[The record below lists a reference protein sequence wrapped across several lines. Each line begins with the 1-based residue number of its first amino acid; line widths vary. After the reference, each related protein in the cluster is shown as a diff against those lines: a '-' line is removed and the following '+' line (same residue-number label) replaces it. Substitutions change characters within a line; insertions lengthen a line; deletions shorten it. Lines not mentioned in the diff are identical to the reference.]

1 MNITDLL
8 SYVNELTEF
17 TTKEKLILEEGEGVV
32 DNTQET
38 EGTETEEDVPA
49 DQVPDEQ
56 VPADGTPAPEQPTP
70 EQPAPEQPAPAPTQP
85 DGGEVGNTQATPGG
99 DNTETAPTPDPGNAG
114 NTDQGNTEPG
124 NTDTTE
130 QKQTDQ
136 GNTDQNNTDQNNG
149 GDVAPIDT
157 SKLEALVTALNKL
170 QELAGG
176 KNLNEFLNEIQ
187 GAGAQPAAGGT
198 TPAQ

>member
-38 EGTETEEDVPA
+38 EGTETDEQVPA
-49 DQVPDEQ
+49 DQ

-70 EQPAPEQPAPAPTQP
+70 EQPTPEQPAPAPTQP
-85 DGGEVGNTQATPGG
+85 DGGEVGNTQAAPDGA
-99 DNTETAPTPDPGNAG
+99 NTETAPTPDPGNAG
-114 NTDQGNTEPG
+114 NTDP
-124 NTDTTE
+124 
-130 QKQTDQ
+130 

-187 GAGAQPAAGGT
+187 GAGAQPAAGGA